1 MMDFFEIY
9 KDQIIYASKI
19 IGSVIILRLLTNLLH
34 KWLLRQ
40 ESKKY
45 PDEPPRAVNWVRR
58 ILNALWLVLGL
69 IGLSFLFVNQE
80 KYDALRHNFR
90 LILYL
95 GIVAV
100 VTIVGAASTNMWFR
114 LSIKRKIVNA
124 EDPTSFKFL
133 RYVAIIGIY
142 TTGILF
148 ALLAFP
154 SLEGIAKTALGG
166 AGVIA
171 LIAGVASQEALA
183 NLVGGV
189 FIISFKPFRIGDVI
203 KVTDT
208 MVGTV
213 VDITLR
219 HTVIRNFENK
229 MIVIPNA
236 IINKEKLINYDL
248 GEMKICERIEIGIS
262 YDSDVDLAKKIMQ
275 EECEKHP
282 LIMDN
287 RSATDILDGKPVVRT
302 ALVSLNDSSVTVRA
316 WAWAQNYS
324 DSFEMR
330 CDLLESIKKRFDSE
344 GIEIPFPYR
353 TVVLKKEKENEEDLK
368 NKEETI
374 KKEEGQK

>member
-1 MMDFFEIY
+1 MLDFFETY
-9 KDQIIYASKI
+9 KEQIIYASVVI
-19 IGSVIILRLLTNLLH
+19 VSVIILRLLTNLLH

-40 ESKKY
+40 EKKKY
-45 PDEPPRAVNWVRR
+45 PDEKPKAVNLVRR
-58 ILNALWLVLGL
+58 ILNALWLVLGF
-69 IGLSFLFVNQE
+69 IALSILFVNEE
-80 KYDALRHNFR
+80 KSAALKHNFN

-114 LSIKRKIVNA
+114 MSIRRKVQNA

-133 RYVAIIGIY
+133 RYIAVIGIY
-142 TTGILF
+142 ITGVLF

-171 LIAGVASQEALA
+171 LIAGVASQEALS

-189 FIISFKPFRIGDVI
+189 FIISFKPFKIGDVI
-203 KVTDT
+203 KITDN

-248 GEMKICERIEIGIS
+248 GELKICERIEIGIS

-275 EECEKHP
+275 EECENHP
-282 LIMDN
+282 LVFDN
-287 RSATDILDGKPVVRT
+287 RLATDISHGRPLVRV
-302 ALVSLNDSSVTVRA
+302 ALTSLNDSSVTIRA
-316 WAWAQNYS
+316 WVWARNFS
-324 DSFEMR
+324 DAFDMR

-353 TVVLKKEKENEEDLK
+353 TVVFKNADGNSKSDAKTSEKEMNS
-368 NKEETI
+368 
-374 KKEEGQK
+374 

>member
-1 MMDFFEIY
+1 MLDFFEIH
-9 KDQIIYASKI
+9 KEQIIWTLVVV
-19 IGSVIILRLLTNLLH
+19 GSVIILRLLTNLFH
-34 KWLLRQ
+34 KWLIKQ
-40 ESKKY
+40 EKKKY
-45 PDEPPRAVNWVRR
+45 PNEQPKTINWVRR

-69 IGLSFLFVNQE
+69 ISLSILFVNEEKQE
-80 KYDALRHNFR
+80 ALKHNFNI
-90 LILYL
+90 ILYL

-114 LSIKRKIVNA
+114 MSIKRKIENL
-124 EDPTSFKFL
+124 EDSTSFKFL

-142 TTGILF
+142 TTGVLF

-154 SLEGIAKTALGG
+154 SLKGVAQTALGG

-171 LIAGVASQEALA
+171 LIAGVASQEALS

-208 MVGTV
+208 MIGTV

-236 IINKEKLINYDL
+236 IINKEKLINYNL
-248 GEMKICERIEIGIS
+248 GELKICERIEFQIS
-262 YDSDVDLAKKIMQ
+262 YESNLELAKKIMQ

-282 LIMDN
+282 LLIDN
-287 RSATDILDGKPVVRT
+287 RTEIDILDGKPKVRT
-302 ALVSLNDSSVTVRA
+302 SLISINESTLTVRA
-316 WAWAQNYS
+316 WTWARDYGDAFN
-324 DSFEMR
+324 MH
-330 CDLLESIKKRFDSE
+330 CDLLEIIKKRFDNE
-344 GIEIPFPYR
+344 GIDLAYPHR
-353 TVVLKKEKENEEDLK
+353 TIVFKDEDVFRK
-368 NKEETI
+368 NNDDPKD
-374 KKEEGQK
+374 KD

>member
-1 MMDFFEIY
+1 MTAFFETY
-9 KDQIIYASKI
+9 KEDFLYAAIIIAS
-19 IGSVIILRLLTNLLH
+19 VFVLRFLTNLLH
-34 KWLLRQ
+34 KWLLKQ
-40 ESKKY
+40 ELKKY
-45 PDEPPRAVNWVRR
+45 PGESPKAVNWVKR
-58 ILNALWLVLGL
+58 ILNALWLVLGIIL
-69 IGLSFLFVNQE
+69 LVSLFVGE
-80 KYDALRHNFR
+80 EREDALQQNFK

-95 GIVAV
+95 AVVAIITIVA
-100 VTIVGAASTNMWFR
+100 AASTNMWFR
-114 LSIKRKIVNA
+114 MRINLKIENR

-142 TTGILF
+142 SVGVLF

-154 SLEGIAKTALGG
+154 SLKGVAQTALGG

-189 FIISFKPFRIGDVI
+189 FIISFKPFRIGDII

-213 VDITLR
+213 TDITLR

-248 GEMKICERIEIGIS
+248 GELKICDRIEIGIS
-262 YDSDVDLAKKIMQ
+262 YDSDIDLAKKIMQ
-275 EECEKHP
+275 EECSRHP
-282 LIMDN
+282 LILDN
-287 RSATDILDGKPVVRT
+287 RSEIEILDGQPIVRV
-302 ALVSLNDSSVTVRA
+302 ALTSLNDFSVTIRA
-316 WAWAQNYS
+316 WVWARDYS
-324 DSFEMR
+324 DSFNMR
-330 CDLLESIKKRFDSE
+330 CDLLESIKKRFDRE

-353 TVVLKKEKENEEDLK
+353 TVIFKNTASEPERTDDNSE
-368 NKEETI
+368 NKETEA
-374 KKEEGQK
+374 

>member
-1 MMDFFEIY
+1 MTAFFETY
-9 KDQIIYASKI
+9 KEDFLYAAIIIAS
-19 IGSVIILRLLTNLLH
+19 VFVLRFLTNLLH
-34 KWLLRQ
+34 KWLLKQ
-40 ESKKY
+40 ELKKY
-45 PDEPPRAVNWVRR
+45 PGESPKAVNWVKR
-58 ILNALWLVLGL
+58 ILNALWLVLGIIL
-69 IGLSFLFVNQE
+69 LVSLFVGE
-80 KYDALRHNFR
+80 EREDALQQNFK

-95 GIVAV
+95 AVVAIITIVA
-100 VTIVGAASTNMWFR
+100 AASTNMWFR
-114 LSIKRKIVNA
+114 MRINLKIENR

-142 TTGILF
+142 SVGVLF

-154 SLEGIAKTALGG
+154 SLKGVAQTALGG

-189 FIISFKPFRIGDVI
+189 FIISFKPFRIGDII

-213 VDITLR
+213 TDITLR

-248 GEMKICERIEIGIS
+248 GELKICDRIEIGIS
-262 YDSDVDLAKKIMQ
+262 YDSDIDLAKKIMQ
-275 EECEKHP
+275 EECSRHP
-282 LIMDN
+282 LILDN
-287 RSATDILDGKPVVRT
+287 RSEIEILDGQPIVRV
-302 ALVSLNDSSVTVRA
+302 ALTSLNDFSVTIRA
-316 WAWAQNYS
+316 WVWARDYS
-324 DSFEMR
+324 DSFNMR
-330 CDLLESIKKRFDSE
+330 CDLLESIKKRFDRE

-353 TVVLKKEKENEEDLK
+353 TVVFKNTASEPERTEDNPEKKETEA
-368 NKEETI
+368 
-374 KKEEGQK
+374 